1 MNESTILTLVS
12 TLKFSMSG
20 LAASPFYLG
29 TSSPNISVR
38 FDVVMRQTFT
48 TKFDGTQNE
57 LKWASH
63 SLLLT
68 SKMGSSNVMMK
79 PSVVSGPKKLQQVVT
94 DKQHSMLPAHQM
106 CPLNPALLR
115 TQHRLDPSSVGVV
128 V

>member
-1 MNESTILTLVS
+1 
-12 TLKFSMSG
+12 MSG
-20 LAASPFYLG
+20 LAASPLYLE

-57 LKWASH
+57 SKWASH

-68 SKMGSSNVMMK
+68 SKMGSNNVMMK
-79 PSVVSGPKKLQQVVT
+79 PSVINGPKKHQQIET
-94 DKQHSMLPAHQM
+94 DKRHIMLPVHQM
-106 CPLNPALLR
+106 HPLNPALLR
-115 TQHRLDPSSVGVV
+115 TQHRLDSSSVGVV

>member
-1 MNESTILTLVS
+1 
-12 TLKFSMSG
+12 MSG
-20 LAASPFYLG
+20 LAASPFYLE

-57 LKWASH
+57 SKWASH

-68 SKMGSSNVMMK
+68 SKKGSNNVMMK
-79 PSVVSGPKKLQQVVT
+79 PSVINGPKKHQQVVT
-94 DKQHSMLPAHQM
+94 DKRHSMLPAHRM
-106 CPLNPALLR
+106 RPLNPALLQ
-115 TQHRLDPSSVGVV
+115 THRLDPSSVGVV